1 MPDQDKIAA
10 EILRQTAARGAD
22 KSICPSE
29 VARALAPEEDAW
41 RRLMGQVRAAA
52 IRLAR
57 DGRIEVLRKGKPVD
71 PAAEIRGVIRLR
83 IAAPTP
89 EE

>member
-1 MPDQDKIAA
+1 MTEAIEQ
-10 EILRQTAARGAD
+10 EILRQTAERGPG

-57 DGRIEVLRKGKPVD
+57 QGKVEVLRKGKPVD
-71 PAAEIRGVIRLR
+71 PDAEIRGVIRLR
-83 IAAPTP
+83 IAG
-89 EE
+89 EEA

>member
-1 MPDQDKIAA
+1 MTEAIEQ
-10 EILRQTAARGAD
+10 EILRQTAARGPG

-57 DGRIEVLRKGKPVD
+57 QGKVEVLRKGKPVD
-71 PAAEIRGVIRLR
+71 PEAEIRGVIRLR
-83 IAAPTP
+83 IAG
-89 EE
+89 EEA